1 MKFYRFGKETS
12 PVMLLLPGTCC
23 HWSVFKGII
32 PLLTD
37 TFQVAAVSYDGFDE
51 TQPDTEFKNMYEECE
66 RIEHYIKEK
75 FDGKIFAAYGCSLG
89 GSFVGLLIQRKNIHI
104 DHGFIGSSDLDQAGF
119 IGAKLQSGIVC
130 PIMEKSAKS
139 GRLPDWMANMKR
151 KQAAKEGKDPEEV
164 ERSIEFFGNYLKSAQ
179 CATKDSIKNQFYS
192 DLITPLE
199 DNIRVENTTVHIF
212 YALKM
217 GDKYFDR
224 YEKHFPDAD
233 IMARDLGHEELLMKY
248 PEQWAQDIKRCC
260 GLPYDKEKALP
271 EPSSYR
277 RDRKRFFRDHSYKEA
292 DVNGVKF
299 RYLDCGSENAEN
311 GKTLVFLTGGIG
323 FSELYYPYISQ
334 LESEYRTIT
343 FDFPYEYNTID
354 SLADGI
360 IGLLDK
366 LGIEKAI
373 WAGSSFGGY
382 LAQAAAKK
390 YPERTEAL
398 CLMSTA
404 AASEMTIGA
413 LRKKYQK
420 LVPLA
425 LKSIEKLPFDIT
437 KKREFNQCM
446 KHVANATNEERFY
459 MRELFTDIYKSY
471 TPEFDLHMTRLVA
484 DVIDLTP
491 CTAADFTY
499 LDGKVL
505 LILPEDDDFFTA
517 DMQKDLTDM
526 MPSPVICHMTGG
538 HTATIMKVSEYV
550 KLIKD
555 FLKNID

>member
-37 TFQVAAVSYDGFDE
+37 AFQVVAVSYDGFDE
-51 TQPDTEFKNMYEECE
+51 TQPNAEFKNMYEKCK

-104 DHGFIGSSDLDQAGF
+104 DHGFIGSSDLDQAGV
-119 IGAKLQSGIVC
+119 IGAKIQSGIVC

-139 GRLPDWMANMKR
+139 GKLPDWMANMQR
-151 KQAAKEGKDPEEV
+151 KQAAKDGKDPEEV
-164 ERSIEFFGNYLKSAQ
+164 EKSIEFFGNYLKSAQ

-217 GDKYFDR
+217 GDKYFER

-260 GLPYDKEKALP
+260 GLPYDNEKALP
-271 EPSSYR
+271 EPMSYR
-277 RDRKRFFRDHSYKEA
+277 REKKRFFETHSYKTA
-292 DVNGVKF
+292 DVNGATF
-299 RYLDCGSENAEN
+299 NYLDG
-311 GKTLVFLTGGIG
+311 GKGDKVLVFLVGGLG
-323 FSELYYPYISQ
+323 DPELAFPYIKAFEDEYRMIAIDYPYAYTDAVQ
-334 LESEYRTIT
+334 LTE
-343 FDFPYEYNTID
+343 
-354 SLADGI
+354 GI
-360 IGLLDK
+360 IGLLDV
-366 LGIEKAI
+366 LGIDKAVWI
-373 WAGSSFGGY
+373 GASFGGY
-382 LAQAAAKK
+382 MAQELAVKH
-390 YPERTEAL
+390 PERTAGI
-398 CLMSTA
+398 CLLSTA
-404 AASEMTIGA
+404 AISENVLGT
-413 LRKKYQK
+413 LRKKYK
-420 LVPLA
+420 VTAPVL
-425 LKSIEKLPFDIT
+425 LKAIEKMPYEIMRKSN
-437 KKREFNQCM
+437 KKTIM
-446 KHVANATNEERFY
+446 GHVKDASAEERFY
-459 MRELFTDIYKSY
+459 MTEMANDIFKNY
-471 TPEFDLHMTRLVA
+471 TAEFDLHISKLVFSI
-484 DVIDLTP
+484 VDLTP
-491 CTAADFTY
+491 CKKSDFEY

-505 LILPEDDDFFTA
+505 LILPEDDAFFTA

-538 HTATIMKVSEYV
+538 HIATIMKVPEYV

-555 FLKNID
+555 FLKNI